1 VYERKSELGAL
12 IRDLLKKNS
21 LSMRKLS
28 ALSGIDTSTISRIVN
43 GKQRA
48 NMKHIQSFARCLN
61 VSIEKLLI
69 ADGYDIDILNNENFI
84 NSPSFIK
91 NIQELLKFSNLLDYH
106 YDLCKIE
113 EELEKYKKYAAT
125 KEGKNIVYKNF
136 KEKINTVNGSGL
148 FVDELKQM
156 YEKFCNDTSPEE
168 IRILLGSGLLYFIL
182 SIDIIPDYVFP
193 FGYLDDVIAIKLV
206 LHHIAEVNARNEKL
220 LQK

>member
-1 VYERKSELGAL
+1 
-12 IRDLLKKNS
+12 
-21 LSMRKLS
+21 MRKLS

-69 ADGYDIDILNNENFI
+69 ADGYDIDIL
-84 NSPSFIK
+84 K
-91 NIQELLKFSNLLDYH
+91 QELLKFSNLLDYN

-113 EELEKYKKYAAT
+113 DELEKYKKYAAT
-125 KEGKNIVYKNF
+125 KEGKNIIYKNF
-136 KEKINTVNGSGL
+136 KEKIDAVNGSGL